1 MQEEQNMKGLDKH
14 DNPGAFYDYESWDDL
29 MAAGGD
35 MIPEPQSTASTYTGL
50 SSSTSSR
57 TSTSH
62 TYYSGTT
69 TTTYSYSNSGS
80 QEDPIVL

>member
-35 MIPEPQSTASTYTGL
+35 MIPEPQSTTSTYTG
-50 SSSTSSR
+50 SSTSTSSR
-57 TSTSH
+57 FST

-69 TTTYSYSNSGS
+69 TTTYSFSNSGS
-80 QEDPIVL
+80 QEDPILL